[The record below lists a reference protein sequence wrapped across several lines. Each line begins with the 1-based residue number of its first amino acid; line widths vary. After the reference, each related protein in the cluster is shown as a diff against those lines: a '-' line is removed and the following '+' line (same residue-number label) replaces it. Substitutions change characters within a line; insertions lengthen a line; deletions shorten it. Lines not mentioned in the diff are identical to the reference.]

1 MIAVT
6 PQAAPQQ
13 LDRHP
18 REKGSSM
25 TLTAEVVS
33 STPAPRRPGSDPEG
47 GDRAGAPTSVSKALQ
62 LLDAFRL
69 AGPSLGVSELARR
82 AGVPKSTAFRL
93 LAYLEQGGYVERT
106 GTDYRLGWRLFE
118 LGNRVHHCRPRG
130 LRDLALPYLSELYVS
145 TGNVVHLGVLEGND
159 VVYLEKIHGHRAVRT
174 PTTVGGRMPAA
185 CVGLGKAILAFGD
198 AGTARRV
205 VSAGLERRTPYSI
218 AEPGRFLNELGRVRT
233 NGIAFDREE
242 AALGLTCV
250 AAPILVDG
258 RAVAA
263 ISVSGSTTRFNPSVN
278 AAHVRRA
285 AAQISAEYAAAQAA

>member
-1 MIAVT
+1 
-6 PQAAPQQ
+6 
-13 LDRHP
+13 
-18 REKGSSM
+18 M
-25 TLTAEVVS
+25 TLTAEVAS
-33 STPAPRRPGSDPEG
+33 PAAPPSPVGPGPG
-47 GDRAGAPTSVSKALQ
+47 GTDRAGAPTSVSKALQ

-145 TGNVVHLGVLEGND
+145 TGNVVHLGVLEGVD
-159 VVYLEKIHGHRAVRT
+159 VVYLEKIHGLRAVQT
-174 PTTVGGRMPAA
+174 PTSVGSRMPAA
-185 CVGLGKAILAFGD
+185 CVGLGKAVLAYRD
-198 AGTARRV
+198 PDTVRRV

-218 AEPGRFLNELGRVRT
+218 AEPGRFLHELGRVRT
-233 NGIAFDREE
+233 TGIAFDREE

-285 AAQISAEYAAAQAA
+285 AARIAAEYTAAQAA

>member
-1 MIAVT
+1 
-6 PQAAPQQ
+6 
-13 LDRHP
+13 
-18 REKGSSM
+18 M

-33 STPAPRRPGSDPEG
+33 PTGTSSLAEPEAGAADRP
-47 GDRAGAPTSVSKALQ
+47 GAPTSVSKALQ

-185 CVGLGKAILAFGD
+185 CVGLGKAMLAFTD
-198 AGTARRV
+198 PGTARRV
-205 VSAGLERRTPYSI
+205 VTAGLERRTPYSI
-218 AEPGRFLNELGRVRT
+218 AEPGRFLHELGRVRT

-250 AAPILVDG
+250 AAPILVEG

-285 AAQISAEYAAAQAA
+285 AAQISAEYTAAQAD